1 MVASLLLTR
10 CLEQFEFPLSF
21 RAVFLMGLVSALVAT
36 VVVSVGVREVTDDRV
51 VEHIRLRDIF
61 PIGVQIL
68 RENRPF
74 RNYTLVKVLVGAA
87 EFAVPYYIIAA
98 GELEGAP
105 AGFVGIMTT
114 VYLVSKVVSSLV
126 LGRIADRF
134 GATRVLRCSCLCGAA
149 AALMVILIRDWRLAF
164 VMYALLAVAV
174 NGVMMS
180 NNIACVAYSGNVRTP
195 IYAAASG
202 LLCAPLYVVSSF
214 AGAAIVGRFSYTAVF
229 LIAMAVYA
237 VCALLTFTLKD
248 EPNRR

>member
-1 MVASLLLTR
+1 
-10 CLEQFEFPLSF
+10 
-21 RAVFLMGLVSALVAT
+21 
-36 VVVSVGVREVTDDRV
+36 
-51 VEHIRLRDIF
+51 
-61 PIGVQIL
+61 
-68 RENRPF
+68 
-74 RNYTLVKVLVGAA
+74 
-87 EFAVPYYIIAA
+87 
-98 GELEGAP
+98 
-105 AGFVGIMTT
+105 
-114 VYLVSKVVSSLV
+114 
-126 LGRIADRF
+126 
-134 GATRVLRCSCLCGAA
+134 
-149 AALMVILIRDWRLAF
+149 MVILIRDWRLAF